1 MYLFPDQIT
10 GFNALSNKINKQ
22 IPVLQRFFF
31 FFELQRNGIIFQ
43 TFSLRQAEKNNYSLM
58 KQTRPK
64 IWRGT
69 KTKDLKYEIAKSYI
83 ELLHKLQ

>member
-31 FFELQRNGIIFQ
+31 FFFFELQRNGIIFQ
-43 TFSLRQAEKNNYSLM
+43 TFSLRQAEKINYSLM

-64 IWRGT
+64 I
-69 KTKDLKYEIAKSYI
+69 
-83 ELLHKLQ
+83 